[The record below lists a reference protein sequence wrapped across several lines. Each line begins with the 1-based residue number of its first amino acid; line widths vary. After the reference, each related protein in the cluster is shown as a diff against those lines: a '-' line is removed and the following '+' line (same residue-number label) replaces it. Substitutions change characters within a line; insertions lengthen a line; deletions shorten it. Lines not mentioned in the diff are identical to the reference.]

1 MPANNSRAVSRVQ
14 EVERLRDI
22 RDRLVSQRNAMRP
35 DETFTPLGVALI
47 PAIDMIL
54 QKVAKK

>member
-35 DETFTPLGVALI
+35 DETFISLGVALI

>member
-14 EVERLRDI
+14 EAERLRDI

-35 DETFTPLGVALI
+35 DETSMSLGVALI
-47 PAIDMIL
+47 PTLDVIL
-54 QKVAKK
+54 EKVAKK